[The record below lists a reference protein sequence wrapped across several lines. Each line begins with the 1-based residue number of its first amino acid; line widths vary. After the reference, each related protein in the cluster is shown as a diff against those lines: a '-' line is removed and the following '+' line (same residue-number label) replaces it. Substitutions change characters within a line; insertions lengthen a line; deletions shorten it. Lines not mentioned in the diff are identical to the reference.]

1 MDNSELLPFHL
12 SIPVSDLQKARDFY
26 GGVVGCKEG
35 RSKANRIDFNFFG
48 HHIVAHLMPEEAAH
62 KPAEVQAEASDQ
74 RFSVRH
80 FGVIVPLDRWHGL
93 ADRMVKAGVKFVMP
107 PQVRYPGEVREQAL
121 LLCEDNCG
129 NVLEFKGQPAE
140 RIFAT
145 A

>member
-1 MDNSELLPFHL
+1 LRIRHAVFNIALPPSSPKEILPWNNCCPSTFPSPSAISRTRGIFTGPSSAARRAVRWPTA
-12 SIPVSDLQKARDFY
+12 SISISSATTSSL
-26 GGVVGCKEG
+26 
-35 RSKANRIDFNFFG
+35 I
-48 HHIVAHLMPEEAAH
+48 
-62 KPAEVQAEASDQ
+62 
-74 RFSVRH
+74 SVRH
-80 FGVIVPLDRWHGL
+80 FGVIVPLERWHAL

-107 PQVRYPGEVREQAL
+107 PQVRYPGEVREQAI

>member
-1 MDNSELLPFHL
+1 MEQLLPFHL
-12 SIPVSDLQKARDFY
+12 SIPVSDLANARDFY
-26 GGVVGCKEG
+26 GTVVGCKEG
-35 RSKANRIDFNFFG
+35 RSLAHRIDFNFFG
-48 HHIVAHLMPEEAAH
+48 HHIVAHLLPEEAAH
-62 KPAEVQAEASDQ
+62 KPREVQAEGTDQ

-80 FGVIVPLDRWHGL
+80 FGVIVPLERWHAL

-107 PQVRYPGEVREQAL
+107 PQVRYPGEVREQAI